1 LSGTELVKLR
11 DWVER
16 SVREKLAIPFNAGKA
31 AIRYEHS
38 MGQGVNTL
46 PGFVLRSNAGAQL
59 GERDA
64 S

>member
-1 LSGTELVKLR
+1 VKLR

-16 SVREKLAIPFNAGKA
+16 SVREKLAIPFNAAKPA
-31 AIRYEHS
+31 LRYEHS

-46 PGFVLRSNAGAQL
+46 PGFVLRSNDGQHSTGLA
-59 GERDA
+59 DDK